1 MRDPLSPVLA
11 GHAGLEVENASL
23 RAALGVLQARVGELT
38 LLADTDPLVPLPNR
52 RAFMRELG
60 RVVHGV
66 SRYGHR
72 AAILFID
79 LNGLKPVNDNEG
91 HEAGDAMLRHVA
103 SLLRDNV
110 RASDM
115 VARIGGDEFGVILD
129 RASENAARAKADLLV
144 RKIAASH
151 VDIGRIILPVRI
163 SCGVAMVENGDSVA
177 SVLDRADAEMYASRG
192 RPRLL

>member
-1 MRDPLSPVLA
+1 MHDTVFAAPARL
-11 GHAGLEVENASL
+11 AGLEAENANL
-23 RAALGVLQARVGELT
+23 RAALAALQVRVDELS
-38 LLADTDPLVPLPNR
+38 LLADTDTLVPLPNR
-52 RAFMRELG
+52 RAFMRELD

-66 SRYGHR
+66 SRYGHS

-91 HEAGDAMLRHVA
+91 HEAGDAMLCHVA
-103 SLLRDNV
+103 SLLRDHV
-110 RASDM
+110 RAGDM

-129 RASENAARAKADLLV
+129 RASEKAARAKADLLV
-144 RKIAASH
+144 RKIAASTL
-151 VDIGRIILPVRI
+151 DIGRTILPVRI
-163 SCGVAMVENGDSVA
+163 SCGVAMVESGDTVA